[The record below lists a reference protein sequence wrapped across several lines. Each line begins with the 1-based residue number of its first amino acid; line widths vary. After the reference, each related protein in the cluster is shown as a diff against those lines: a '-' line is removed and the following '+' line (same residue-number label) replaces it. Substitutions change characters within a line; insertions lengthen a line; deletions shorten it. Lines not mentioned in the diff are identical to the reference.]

1 MAPLDRNQLSLC
13 EKCAMAE
20 IVVDASAL
28 AALIFREPE
37 GEAVLHRCQGE
48 SLFAPQLLDYEMAN
62 ICVTKQRR
70 DRTRA
75 ALLAR
80 QFHAYTNLDLELE
93 PVDIEA
99 VQGLANQLKVTAYDA
114 AYLWLAR
121 DRGRALV
128 TLDKALARAYSS
140 W

>member
-1 MAPLDRNQLSLC
+1 MVPPDRNQLSLC
-13 EKCAMAE
+13 DKCAMAE

-37 GEAVLHRCQGE
+37 GETVLQRCQGE

-62 ICVTKQRR
+62 ICVIKQRR
-70 DRTRA
+70 DRSRA

-80 QFHAYTNLDLELE
+80 QFLAYMNLDLELE
-93 PVDIEA
+93 PVDIQA
-99 VQGLANQLKVTAYDA
+99 VQALANQLGLTAYDA

-121 DRGRALV
+121 DRGRALI
-128 TLDKALARAYSS
+128 TLDKTLARAYSTS
-140 W
+140 

>member
-1 MAPLDRNQLSLC
+1 
-13 EKCAMAE
+13 MAE

-28 AALIFREPE
+28 AALIFNEPE

-62 ICVTKQRR
+62 ICITKQRR
-70 DRTRA
+70 DPTHA
-75 ALLAR
+75 AQLAK
-80 QFHAYTNLDLELE
+80 QFLAYTNLDLGLE

-99 VQGLANQLKVTAYDA
+99 VQSLAIQLGLTAHDT

-121 DRGRALV
+121 DRGCELV
-128 TLDKALARAYSS
+128 TLDQSLARVRSS
-140 W
+140 S

>member
-1 MAPLDRNQLSLC
+1 
-13 EKCAMAE
+13 MAE

-70 DRTRA
+70 DRTHA
-75 ALLAR
+75 ALLASQAR
-80 QFHAYTNLDLELE
+80 HPWFLRPCPKVRYGPGNLRRRSQ
-93 PVDIEA
+93 A
-99 VQGLANQLKVTAYDA
+99 
-114 AYLWLAR
+114 
-121 DRGRALV
+121 
-128 TLDKALARAYSS
+128 S
-140 W
+140 